1 MTQLSLGI
9 RNLLAQD
16 AELKSLLGRSVSWD
30 TWIFSDDPVGVKVE
44 GTQKCLI
51 VITEN
56 GTWSSPNAY
65 NTQRFPRVFVDI
77 WADPTRNAN
86 LSVQLPDAKDK
97 IEAIVKVVKRHLH
110 TVDPSRSNGMPLIW
124 GTAEQ
129 IADKTG
135 VVVAGSQQLDGPD
148 YSPIKD
154 STGSFMGRL
163 TYGVNVV
170 S

>member
-16 AELKSLLGRSVSWD
+16 SELKALLGRSQSWD

-44 GTQKCLI
+44 NTQKSLI
-51 VITEN
+51 VVTEN
-56 GTWSSPNAY
+56 GTWTAPNGH
-65 NTQRFPRVFVDI
+65 NTERFPRVFVDV
-77 WADPTRNAN
+77 WSDPTRNAN
-86 LSVQLPDAKDK
+86 LGVKVFDAKDK
-97 IEAIVKVVKRHLH
+97 IEAIVKVVNKHLH
-110 TVDPSRSNGMPLIW
+110 TVNLSNPQGMPYIW

-135 VVVAGSQQLDGPD
+135 VVVAGSQQLEGPD
-148 YSPIKD
+148 YSPIRD
-154 STGSFMGRL
+154 STGSFMGRV

>member
-9 RNLLAQD
+9 RNLLSQD
-16 AELKSLLGRSVSWD
+16 TALRSLLGRSVSWD

-51 VITEN
+51 VVTEN
-56 GTWSSPNAY
+56 GTWSPPNSY

-77 WADPTRNAN
+77 WADPTRNSN
-86 LSVQLPDAKDK
+86 GSVKISDAKDK
-97 IEAIVKVVKRHLH
+97 IEVIVKRVNSHLH
-110 TVDPSRSNGMPLIW
+110 TVDQARPNGMPLIW

-135 VVVAGSQQLDGPD
+135 VVVNGSQQLDGPD
-148 YSPIKD
+148 YSPIRD
-154 STGSFMGRL
+154 SAGSFMGRL
-163 TYGVNVV
+163 TYGVNAI